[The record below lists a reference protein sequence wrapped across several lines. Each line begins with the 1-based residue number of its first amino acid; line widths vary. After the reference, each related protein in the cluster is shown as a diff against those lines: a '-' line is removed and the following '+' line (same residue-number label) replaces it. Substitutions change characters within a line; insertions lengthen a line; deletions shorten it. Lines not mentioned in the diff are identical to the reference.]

1 MAEII
6 TLSGKRIEPEKEL
19 ELSTTLV
26 EFVSRLPEDPVIKTG
41 HKAVIIVE
49 DKETEETTIYQ
60 FNCSNMEML
69 WLSKLI
75 EQSAMYEDYD
85 EYED

>member
-6 TLSGKRIEPEKEL
+6 SLSGKRVEQGEDPAT
-19 ELSTTLV
+19 SLV
-26 EFVSRLPEDPVIKTG
+26 EFVSRLPEDPIIKTG

-49 DKETEETTIYQ
+49 DKESEETTIYQ

-69 WLSKLI
+69 WLSKLL
-75 EQSAMYEDYD
+75 EQSALYEDED
-85 EYED
+85 EYDYD

>member
-6 TLSGKRIEPEKEL
+6 SLSGKRIEQVEDPAT
-19 ELSTTLV
+19 SLV

-41 HKAVIIVE
+41 AKAVIIVE

-69 WLSKLI
+69 WLSKIL
-75 EQSAMYEDYD
+75 EQSAMYEEEEEYD
-85 EYED
+85 

>member
-6 TLSGKRIEPEKEL
+6 SLSGKRIEQVEDPAT
-19 ELSTTLV
+19 SLV

-41 HKAVIIVE
+41 AKAVIIVE

-69 WLSKLI
+69 WLSKIL
-75 EQSAMYEDYD
+75 EQSAMYEEDEEYD
-85 EYED
+85 